1 MRFVDFDHYLTFE
14 SNTLLL
20 SYPYFFFGGGAARQ
34 EGSSGVPY
42 FCHSNKEK
50 KNLATLHTTFTFA
63 DEYICLW
70 PNRYL
75 AIASLFP
82 CLFGLVAA
90 RKEGSSGGP
99 PTSALEAERKGEVQ
113 FCCI

>member
-1 MRFVDFDHYLTFE
+1 MLINI
-14 SNTLLL
+14 S
-20 SYPYFFFGGGAARQ
+20 A
-34 EGSSGVPY
+34 
-42 FCHSNKEK
+42 
-50 KNLATLHTTFTFA
+50 
-63 DEYICLW
+63 CLW
-70 PNRYL
+70 PNL
-75 AIASLFP
+75 DIASLFP